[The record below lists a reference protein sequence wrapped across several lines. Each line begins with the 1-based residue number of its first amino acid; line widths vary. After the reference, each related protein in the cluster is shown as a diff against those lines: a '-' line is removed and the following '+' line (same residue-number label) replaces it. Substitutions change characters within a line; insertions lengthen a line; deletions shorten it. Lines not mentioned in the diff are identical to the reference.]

1 MVECAAAKELPRE
14 IEVEPISVITGDNNY
29 KKFLYYQLKM
39 SIRQADAIDI
49 VVSFLM
55 ESGVRMLLKDLQ
67 AALDRG
73 VKIRLLTG
81 NYLGITQPA
90 ALYLIKK
97 ELGNRVD
104 LRFYNDT
111 TRSFHSKAYIFHYG
125 DQGEVFIGYSNISR
139 SAQSGEVFEGQWQ
152 GLFRRARWLSNC
164 SGRVSRLQ
172 V

>member
-1 MVECAAAKELPRE
+1 MVECAAEKELPRE

-67 AALDRG
+67 SALDRG

-125 DQGEVFIGYSNISR
+125 DEGEIFIGSSNISR
-139 SAQSGEVFEGQWQ
+139 SALTAGIEWNYRLIKRIDEASFTAFYETFND
-152 GLFRRARWLSNC
+152 LF
-164 SGRVSRLQ
+164 
-172 V
+172 